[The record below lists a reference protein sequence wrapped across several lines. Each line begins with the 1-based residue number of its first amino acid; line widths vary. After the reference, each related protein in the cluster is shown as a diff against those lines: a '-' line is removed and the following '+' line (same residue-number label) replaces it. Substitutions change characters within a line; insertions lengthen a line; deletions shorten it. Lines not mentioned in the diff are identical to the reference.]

1 MKISLA
7 GKLSIL
13 IALYFPLAWLT
24 LELAGPTAYHVQ
36 IATEKVAV
44 FLSFPLLWVYGIF
57 FGHTDGATSLEV
69 GIQLFLLIPNSI
81 LLGYLVAGLIQVLRR
96 GRTRSSN
103 LPPDSASHP
112 DSTHCN

>member
-24 LELAGPTAYHVQ
+24 LESAGPAAYHVQ

-44 FLSFPLLWVYGIF
+44 FLSFPILWVYGF
-57 FGHTDGATSLEV
+57 VLGHTDGASSLEV
-69 GIQLFLLIPNSI
+69 GVGLVLLIPNSI
-81 LLGYLVAGLIQVLRR
+81 LLGHLVAGLIEVLWR
-96 GRTRSSN
+96 GRKRSSIP
-103 LPPDSASHP
+103 PPDLASHP
-112 DSTHCN
+112 DSTHRS